1 MRAIDCPR
9 GLSYAPLLRVPVSWK
24 GLEVYLLSPPFV
36 PSCCKGFVSALEV
49 FRMSPLFVLAGF
61 GECLDDYHISFAS
74 AVAMRVLIALKISRV
89 PPRFVFL

>member
-1 MRAIDCPR
+1 M
-9 GLSYAPLLRVPVSWK
+9 
-24 GLEVYLLSPPFV
+24 SPPFV

-89 PPRFVFL
+89 PPGFVFL